1 MMTPTKNNI
10 QQYAIGKQI
19 DLAIGT
25 GANATSGTNYF
36 SVKEF
41 DAPYDPKIV
50 NIEDAEGNRT
60 TNSYTVVGDREHP
73 FSFSGSTDVTKIG
86 LFAYLASGV
95 ESVTQDGSTGAYEH
109 VLTMLNNVVLPQF
122 TIFTQFGAEGYR
134 RLTGCTI
141 SKLTITV
148 TDTEAMFKV
157 EGFALS
163 EDRVYN
169 SSSSLAALVVSAIA
183 YQSGSTTLE
192 GSIMRY
198 SFSGSPT
205 LTSVNV
211 NDVLHIPAAT
221 TGISNAVNI
230 GDFLVVAKD
239 NTAKTIDV
247 INNSI
252 YDNSKD
258 ESSITSSAISVIHVN
273 TPVYPT
279 PLSILLRRHSAVY
292 DAANSGAL
300 SSATAVGLKN
310 FELTINNNGGYL
322 FEKPKSPDPLAVI
335 SHNIQVDTKFT
346 QVMDYNNAMKAIAS
360 RELSANNKAYRFE
373 LEDTSVN
380 LGTSTTYHP
389 LIQVTLP
396 QALGIGTRTGMGK
409 NDQLSYDWT
418 LNTSSEQATQIV
430 LRNTTASYAF

>member
-41 DAPYDPKIV
+41 DAQYDPKIV
-50 NIEDAEGNRT
+50 NITDAEGNRT
-60 TNSYTVVGDREHP
+60 TNSYNVVGDSEHP

-86 LFAYLASGV
+86 LFIYFATGV
-95 ESVTQDGSTGAYEH
+95 ESVVQDGATGAYEH
-109 VLTMLNNVVLPQF
+109 TFSMLNNVVLPQF

-141 SKLTITV
+141 SKLTVTV

-157 EGFALS
+157 EGYALS
-163 EDRVYN
+163 EDKVYN
-169 SSSSLAALVVSAIA
+169 TTSSLTPLVISAIT
-183 YQSGSTTLE
+183 YQSGSTSLE

-198 SFSGSPT
+198 TFSGSPT
-205 LTSVNV
+205 LTSVIV
-211 NDVLHIPAAT
+211 NDILSIPTAAT
-221 TGISNAVNI
+221 GITNAVNK

-247 INNSI
+247 INNGV

-258 ESSITSSAISVIHVN
+258 EASITSSTVSVIHINV
-273 TPVYPT
+273 PVYPT

-292 DAANSGAL
+292 DAANTGAL
-300 SSATAVGLKN
+300 GSATAVGLKN
-310 FELTINNNGGYL
+310 FEFTINNNGSYL
-322 FEKPKSPDPLAVI
+322 FERPKSPDPLAVI
-335 SHNIQVDTKFT
+335 SHNIQTDAKFT
-346 QVMDYNNAMKAIAS
+346 QVMDYNNATKAIAS
-360 RELSANNKAYRFE
+360 RQLSANNRAYRFE

-389 LIQVTLP
+389 LIQMTMP

-409 NDQLSYDWT
+409 PDQLSYDWT
-418 LNTSSEQATQIV
+418 LNTASEQATQIV